1 MVAAKSSSSTQILP
15 LATGIDAMSNIF
27 FVSSLLHAISTA
39 ILDVLQ
45 VIVA

>member
-1 MVAAKSSSSTQILP
+1 MVAAKSSSSTQMLP
-15 LATGIDAMSNIF
+15 LATGIEAISSIF
-27 FVSSLLHAISTA
+27 FVNSLLQAMSTA